1 MSSILAANSD
11 FRKKKQLKR
20 SIVFNILI
28 AGKPG
33 SGRSTLINSLCGRNI
48 VQGGTSY
55 SKLDKFYNNEETL
68 DLEEISK
75 NEIPVSLRHEIV
87 ELEDDNGI
95 KIQLNLTDTLNLN
108 NNLNSQP
115 DIQLI
120 NNFITSHFD
129 DVLLEENRLKRNPR
143 FKDSRIHVCLYLI
156 EPTGHGLREFDIEFL
171 KKIGERCNIL
181 PILCKGD
188 TLTESELKLNKRLI
202 TEDIKYHKIPIY
214 DFVSNNNNEDDEEY
228 EYNEYLNGL
237 LPFSVIGSNDIY
249 QVNNEEVR
257 GRKYEHFAEGN
268 IIIDIEDA
276 TKSDFV
282 TLRNVLFIS
291 HLNDFK
297 EYTHEILYEKYRTE
311 TLGGNSNSSV
321 HLPNTNQKSF
331 SNTSGSYNESKHEYT
346 NNENLSIEESPTVI
360 PDNVDDN
367 KDTSYLAKEEQI
379 RLEEEKLKQFELRIQ
394 NELLLKRQELLKR
407 EEELRQIE
415 KRLELEAQYKW
426 LSYLCMIEKIGEK
439 AIIGISV

>member
-1 MSSILAANSD
+1 MASILAANSD

-20 SIVFNILI
+20 SIVFNMLI

-33 SGRSTLINSLCGRNI
+33 VGRSTLINSLCGRNI
-48 VQGGTSY
+48 VQGGTSF
-55 SKLDKFYNNEETL
+55 SKVDKFYSDQESL
-68 DLEEISK
+68 DLDDISK

-87 ELEDDNGI
+87 ELEDDHGI
-95 KIQLNLTDTLNLN
+95 KIQLNLTDTINLN

-115 DIQLI
+115 DIELI
-120 NNFITSHFD
+120 KNFITSHFD

-156 EPTGHGLREFDIEFL
+156 EPTGHGLKEFDVEFM
-171 KKIGERCNIL
+171 KSIGERCNVL
-181 PILCKGD
+181 PVLCKGD
-188 TLTESELKLNKRLI
+188 TLTENELKLNKRLI
-202 TEDIKYHKIPIY
+202 IEDIKYHSIPVY
-214 DFVSNNNNEDDEEY
+214 DFVTNNDEDEY

-237 LPFSVIGSNDIY
+237 LPFSVIGSNETY

-257 GRKYEHFAEGN
+257 GRKYEHFTEGN
-268 IIIDIEDA
+268 IILDIEDA

-297 EYTHEILYEKYRTE
+297 EHTHEILYERYRTE
-311 TLGGNSNSSV
+311 TLSGSSSV
-321 HLPNTNQKSF
+321 PVPRNYKPSTAGSF
-331 SNTSGSYNESKHEYT
+331 SETKETS
-346 NNENLSIEESPTVI
+346 NNENVSMEEASVAEG
-360 PDNVDDN
+360 DEHGEN
-367 KDTSYLAKEEQI
+367 SYLAKEEQI

-394 NELLLKRQELLKR
+394 NELLMKRQELLKR

-415 KRLELEAQYKW
+415 KRLELEAQMK
-426 LSYLCMIEKIGEK
+426 
-439 AIIGISV
+439 

>member
-95 KIQLNLTDTLNLN
+95 KIQLNLTDTINLN

-120 NNFITSHFD
+120 KNFITSHFD

-156 EPTGHGLREFDIEFL
+156 EPTGHGLKEFDIEFM
-171 KKIGERCNIL
+171 KNIGERCNIL
-181 PILCKGD
+181 PILCKSD
-188 TLTESELKLNKRLI
+188 TLTENELKLNKRLI
-202 TEDIKYHKIPIY
+202 TEDIKYHNIPIF
-214 DFVSNNNNEDDEEY
+214 DFVSNNSNVDDEDEEY

-257 GRKYEHFAEGN
+257 GRKYEHFREGN
-268 IIIDIEDA
+268 IILDIEDA

-311 TLGGNSNSSV
+311 TLSGNSNNGV
-321 HLPNTNQKSF
+321 DTTPLPPIQQKTF
-331 SNTSGSYNESKHEYT
+331 NNITGSYNESKEETT
-346 NNENLSIEESPTVI
+346 NNENLSMEESSVI
-360 PDNVDDN
+360 HGDVDEN
-367 KDTSYLAKEEQI
+367 KDNSYLAKEEQI

-394 NELLLKRQELLKR
+394 NELLMKRQELLKR

-415 KRLELEAQYKW
+415 KRLELEAQMK
-426 LSYLCMIEKIGEK
+426 
-439 AIIGISV
+439 

>member
-20 SIVFNILI
+20 SIVFNLLI

-48 VQGGTSY
+48 VQGGTSF
-55 SKLDKFYNNEETL
+55 SKLDKFYNNQESL
-68 DLEEISK
+68 DLEDISK

-87 ELEDDNGI
+87 ELEDDHGI
-95 KIQLNLTDTLNLN
+95 KIQLNLTDTINLN

-115 DIQLI
+115 DIELI
-120 NNFITSHFD
+120 KNFITSHFD

-156 EPTGHGLREFDIEFL
+156 EPTGHGLKEFDIEFM
-171 KKIGERCNIL
+171 KNIGERCNVL
-181 PILCKGD
+181 PIICKSD
-188 TLTESELKLNKRLI
+188 TLTEGELKLNKRLI
-202 TEDIKYHKIPIY
+202 IEDIKYHNIPIY
-214 DFVSNNNNEDDEEY
+214 DFVATSNGDDDEEY
-228 EYNEYLNGL
+228 EYNEYLNGV
-237 LPFSVIGSNDIY
+237 LPFSVIGSNEIY

-257 GRKYEHFAEGN
+257 GRKYEHFTEGN
-268 IIIDIEDA
+268 IILDIEDA

-311 TLGGNSNSSV
+311 TL
-321 HLPNTNQKSF
+321 
-331 SNTSGSYNESKHEYT
+331 SGSSNVPLPSRNYKPSTAGSVNETKENS
-346 NNENLSIEESPTVI
+346 NNENLSMEEQSVEVDENG
-360 PDNVDDN
+360 DN
-367 KDTSYLAKEEQI
+367 SYLAKEEQI

-394 NELLLKRQELLKR
+394 NELLMKRQELLKR

-415 KRLELEAQYKW
+415 KRLELEAQMK
-426 LSYLCMIEKIGEK
+426 
-439 AIIGISV
+439 